1 MYMCLPPTL
10 PLSSTEHSEN
20 AVKAEEE
27 KWSGEVAALKAQ
39 LLELQQQHQQA
50 VVVVPS
56 IVDNST
62 TISGA
67 AASMHASSYERA
79 IQNYD
84 MLGMTEMYD
93 RIVQMDRELFAER
106 SKRKEV
112 EMYLQ
117 QILKDVE
124 SKAPILASQ
133 RRDYYRIIESHASLA
148 NRLDLLVQEN
158 SDLKH
163 AVDVLRR
170 DAMEAREESQA
181 LSIHNSDLSQQV
193 QHLLR
198 MSLDIGRRSTH
209 SDAVAVGSSRRAV
222 VETTDDEEEEGDR
235 HPQDI
240 ISDFLVTFDDIVD
253 LQRKNAELLRVVRKL
268 SKEPA
273 LMLLGGEDGEGG
285 DSTTMMTMTASAN
298 ASSSSSTAT
307 TTTTPSSAQ
316 KESST
321 SRALQAAMDELSA
334 MREARQRT
342 EEMVVVLAQQ
352 RDMYRSMV
360 EGEPNLFP
368 QHSNLLR
375 SPGTAQSSSGMQAGT
390 GSSSSSL
397 GGGGSLGAISLRE
410 LQAKLAQA
418 EEEKKR

>member
-1 MYMCLPPTL
+1 M
-10 PLSSTEHSEN
+10 
-20 AVKAEEE
+20 KAEEE

-39 LLELQQQHQQA
+39 LRELLQQQQA
-50 VVVVPS
+50 VAVVPS
-56 IVDNST
+56 IVDNSSS
-62 TISGA
+62 SG
-67 AASMHASSYERA
+67 AASMHASNYERA
-79 IQNYD
+79 NIQNYD

-106 SKRKEV
+106 GKRKEV

-163 AVDVLRR
+163 AVDAFRR
-170 DAMEAREESQA
+170 DSSEAREESQA

-209 SDAVAVGSSRRAV
+209 SDAVAVGSRRAV
-222 VETTDDEEEEGDR
+222 VEATDDEEEEGDSN
-235 HPQDI
+235 PQDV
-240 ISDFLVTFDDIVD
+240 ISEFLVTFDDIVG

-273 LMLLGGEDGEGG
+273 LMLLGDGEG
-285 DSTTMMTMTASAN
+285 DSSSSTTPANAN
-298 ASSSSSTAT
+298 ASSA
-307 TTTTPSSAQ
+307 SAQ
-316 KESST
+316 KDSST
-321 SRALQAAMDELSA
+321 SRALQAAMEELSV

-368 QHSNLLR
+368 QSNLLLR
-375 SPGTAQSSSGMQAGT
+375 SPGSAQSDMQAT
-390 GSSSSSL
+390 GSSSSNI
-397 GGGGSLGAISLRE
+397 GGSGTLGAISLRE

>member
-1 MYMCLPPTL
+1 MSS
-10 PLSSTEHSEN
+10 SSTEHSEN

-39 LLELQQQHQQA
+39 VRELQQA
-50 VVVVPS
+50 ASSSS
-56 IVDNST
+56 IVIPSVVDD
-62 TISGA
+62 TIASA
-67 AASMHASSYERA
+67 TAASLHVSNYER

-84 MLGMTEMYD
+84 LLGMTEMYD
-93 RIVQMDRELFAER
+93 RIVRMDKELFAER
-106 SKRKEV
+106 SKRKEL

-158 SDLKH
+158 SELKQ
-163 AVDVLRR
+163 AVDDFRR
-170 DAMEAREESQA
+170 DSFEAREEAQA

-198 MSLDIGRRSTH
+198 RSLDIGRSTRS
-209 SDAVAVGSSRRAV
+209 DGGSRRV
-222 VETTDDEEEEGDR
+222 VQVEGTDDEDSN
-235 HPQDI
+235 PQGV
-240 ISDFLVTFDDIVD
+240 ISEFLVTFDDIID

-268 SKEPA
+268 SKEPT
-273 LMLLGGEDGEGG
+273 MLLEDA
-285 DSTTMMTMTASAN
+285 DDPMSSASA
-298 ASSSSSTAT
+298 T
-307 TTTTPSSAQ
+307 TSAPSQ
-316 KESST
+316 KESASH
-321 SRALQAAMDELSA
+321 ALQAAMDELLA

-352 RDMYRSMV
+352 RDMYRSIV
-360 EGEPNLFP
+360 EGEPNLF
-368 QHSNLLR
+368 R
-375 SPGTAQSSSGMQAGT
+375 SPSSTHWDSSDTQALV
-390 GSSSSSL
+390 GSSSNS
-397 GGGGSLGAISLRE
+397 GTLGAISLRE

>member
-1 MYMCLPPTL
+1 MTEQIECLTL
-10 PLSSTEHSEN
+10 LCVTLSPSLSIEHSEN

-27 KWSGEVAALKAQ
+27 KWSGEVAALKTQ
-39 LLELQQQHQQA
+39 LQELQQQRQA
-50 VVVVPS
+50 VVVAPS

-62 TISGA
+62 TAA
-67 AASMHASSYERA
+67 AASMHASNYERA
-79 IQNYD
+79 FQNYD

-93 RIVQMDRELFAER
+93 RIVQMDRELFSER

-163 AVDVLRR
+163 AVDTLRR
-170 DAMEAREESQA
+170 DSSEAREESQA

-198 MSLDIGRRSTH
+198 MSLDIGQRSTH
-209 SDAVAVGSSRRAV
+209 SNDAAAVRSRRAV
-222 VETTDDEEEEGDR
+222 VEATDDEEEEGGIN
-235 HPQDI
+235 PQDV
-240 ISDFLVTFDDIVD
+240 ISEYLVTFDDVVD

-273 LMLLGGEDGEGG
+273 LMLLGDGEG
-285 DSTTMMTMTASAN
+285 DSTTASSAN
-298 ASSSSSTAT
+298 ASSA
-307 TTTTPSSAQ
+307 SAQ
-316 KESST
+316 KESSN
-321 SRALQAAMDELSA
+321 SRALQAAMEELSE
-334 MREARQRT
+334 MRDARQRM

-368 QHSNLLR
+368 QSNLLR
-375 SPGTAQSSSGMQAGT
+375 SPGSAPSDMQAV
-390 GSSSSSL
+390 GSSSLNSNCS
-397 GGGGSLGAISLRE
+397 GALGAISLRE

>member
-1 MYMCLPPTL
+1 
-10 PLSSTEHSEN
+10 
-20 AVKAEEE
+20 VKAEEE
-27 KWSGEVAALKAQ
+27 KWSGEVAALKTQ
-39 LLELQQQHQQA
+39 LQELQQQQA
-50 VVVVPS
+50 LVVVPS
-56 IVDNST
+56 IVDNSST
-62 TISGA
+62 A
-67 AASMHASSYERA
+67 AIASMHASNYERA

-163 AVDVLRR
+163 AVDNLRR
-170 DAMEAREESQA
+170 DSSEAREESQA
-181 LSIHNSDLSQQV
+181 LSIHNSDLCQQV

-198 MSLDIGRRSTH
+198 MSLDIGRRSAH
-209 SDAVAVGSSRRAV
+209 SNDGVAIGSRRAV
-222 VETTDDEEEEGDR
+222 VEATDDEEEEGGIN
-235 HPQDI
+235 PQDV
-240 ISDFLVTFDDIVD
+240 ISEYLVTFDDVVD

-273 LMLLGGEDGEGG
+273 LMLLGDGEGE
-285 DSTTMMTMTASAN
+285 STTASSAN
-298 ASSSSSTAT
+298 ATSA
-307 TTTTPSSAQ
+307 SAQ
-316 KESST
+316 KESSSN
-321 SRALQAAMDELSA
+321 SRALQAAMEELSE
-334 MREARQRT
+334 MREARQRM

-368 QHSNLLR
+368 QSNLLR
-375 SPGTAQSSSGMQAGT
+375 SPGSDMQAGGSYSLNSTST
-390 GSSSSSL
+390 GT
-397 GGGGSLGAISLRE
+397 LGAISLRE

>member
-1 MYMCLPPTL
+1 
-10 PLSSTEHSEN
+10 
-20 AVKAEEE
+20 VKAEEE
-27 KWSGEVAALKAQ
+27 KWSGEVAALKTQ
-39 LLELQQQHQQA
+39 LQELQQQQA

-56 IVDNST
+56 IVDNSST
-62 TISGA
+62 A
-67 AASMHASSYERA
+67 AIASMHASNYERA

-163 AVDVLRR
+163 AVDNLRR
-170 DAMEAREESQA
+170 DSSEAREESQA
-181 LSIHNSDLSQQV
+181 LSIHNSDLCQQV

-198 MSLDIGRRSTH
+198 MSLDIGRRSAH
-209 SDAVAVGSSRRAV
+209 SNDGVAIGSRRAV
-222 VETTDDEEEEGDR
+222 VEATDDEEEEGGIN
-235 HPQDI
+235 PQDV
-240 ISDFLVTFDDIVD
+240 ISEYLVTFDDVVD

-273 LMLLGGEDGEGG
+273 LMLLGDGEGE
-285 DSTTMMTMTASAN
+285 STTASSAN
-298 ASSSSSTAT
+298 ATSA
-307 TTTTPSSAQ
+307 SAQ
-316 KESST
+316 KESSSN
-321 SRALQAAMDELSA
+321 SRALQAAMEELSE
-334 MREARQRT
+334 MREARQRM
-342 EEMVVVLAQQ
+342 EEMVVVLVQQ

-368 QHSNLLR
+368 QSNLLR
-375 SPGTAQSSSGMQAGT
+375 SPGSDMQAG
-390 GSSSSSL
+390 GSYSLNSTSS
-397 GGGGSLGAISLRE
+397 GTLGAISLRE

>member
-1 MYMCLPPTL
+1 M
-10 PLSSTEHSEN
+10 
-20 AVKAEEE
+20 KAEEE
-27 KWSGEVAALKAQ
+27 KWSGEVAALKTQ
-39 LLELQQQHQQA
+39 LQELQQQQA

-56 IVDNST
+56 IVDNSST
-62 TISGA
+62 A
-67 AASMHASSYERA
+67 AIASMHASNYERA

-163 AVDVLRR
+163 AVDNLRR
-170 DAMEAREESQA
+170 DSSEAREESQA
-181 LSIHNSDLSQQV
+181 LSIHNSDLCQQV

-198 MSLDIGRRSTH
+198 MSLDIGRRSAH
-209 SDAVAVGSSRRAV
+209 SNDGVAIGSRRAV
-222 VETTDDEEEEGDR
+222 VEATDDEEEEGGIN
-235 HPQDI
+235 PQDV
-240 ISDFLVTFDDIVD
+240 ISEYLVTFDDVVD

-273 LMLLGGEDGEGG
+273 LMLLGDGEGE
-285 DSTTMMTMTASAN
+285 STTASSAN
-298 ASSSSSTAT
+298 ATSA
-307 TTTTPSSAQ
+307 SAQ
-316 KESST
+316 KESSSN
-321 SRALQAAMDELSA
+321 SRALQAAMEELSE
-334 MREARQRT
+334 MREARQRM
-342 EEMVVVLAQQ
+342 EEMVVVLVQQ

-368 QHSNLLR
+368 QSNLLR
-375 SPGTAQSSSGMQAGT
+375 SPGSDMQAG
-390 GSSSSSL
+390 GSYSLNSTSS
-397 GGGGSLGAISLRE
+397 GTLGAISLRE

>member
-1 MYMCLPPTL
+1 M
-10 PLSSTEHSEN
+10 
-20 AVKAEEE
+20 KAEEE
-27 KWSGEVAALKAQ
+27 KWSGEVAALKTQ
-39 LLELQQQHQQA
+39 LQELQQQQA

-56 IVDNST
+56 IVDNSST
-62 TISGA
+62 A
-67 AASMHASSYERA
+67 AIASMHASNYERA

-163 AVDVLRR
+163 AVDALRR
-170 DAMEAREESQA
+170 DSTEAREESQA
-181 LSIHNSDLSQQV
+181 LSIHNSDLCQQV

-198 MSLDIGRRSTH
+198 MSLDLGRRSTH
-209 SDAVAVGSSRRAV
+209 SNDGVAIGSRRAV
-222 VETTDDEEEEGDR
+222 VEATDDEEEEGGIN
-235 HPQDI
+235 PQDV
-240 ISDFLVTFDDIVD
+240 ISEYLVTFDDVVD

-273 LMLLGGEDGEGG
+273 LMLLGDGEG
-285 DSTTMMTMTASAN
+285 DSTTASSAN
-298 ASSSSSTAT
+298 ATSA
-307 TTTTPSSAQ
+307 SAQ
-316 KESST
+316 KESSSN
-321 SRALQAAMDELSA
+321 SRALQAAMEELSE
-334 MREARQRT
+334 MREARQRM

-368 QHSNLLR
+368 QSNLLR
-375 SPGTAQSSSGMQAGT
+375 SPGSDMQEGGSYSLNSTSSGT
-390 GSSSSSL
+390 
-397 GGGGSLGAISLRE
+397 LGAISLRE

>member
-1 MYMCLPPTL
+1 M
-10 PLSSTEHSEN
+10 
-20 AVKAEEE
+20 KAEEE
-27 KWSGEVAALKAQ
+27 KWSGEVAALKTQ
-39 LLELQQQHQQA
+39 LQELQQQQA
-50 VVVVPS
+50 LVVVPS
-56 IVDNST
+56 IVDNSST
-62 TISGA
+62 A
-67 AASMHASSYERA
+67 AIASMHASNYERA

-163 AVDVLRR
+163 AVDNLRR
-170 DAMEAREESQA
+170 DSSEAREESQA
-181 LSIHNSDLSQQV
+181 LSIHNSDLCQQV

-198 MSLDIGRRSTH
+198 MSLDIGRRSAH
-209 SDAVAVGSSRRAV
+209 SNDGVAIGSRRAV
-222 VETTDDEEEEGDR
+222 VEATDDEEEEGGIN
-235 HPQDI
+235 PQDV
-240 ISDFLVTFDDIVD
+240 ISEYLVTFDDVVD

-273 LMLLGGEDGEGG
+273 LMLLGDGEGE
-285 DSTTMMTMTASAN
+285 STTASSAN
-298 ASSSSSTAT
+298 ATSA
-307 TTTTPSSAQ
+307 SAQ
-316 KESST
+316 KESSSN
-321 SRALQAAMDELSA
+321 SRALQAAMEELSE
-334 MREARQRT
+334 MREARQRM

-368 QHSNLLR
+368 QSNLLR
-375 SPGTAQSSSGMQAGT
+375 SPGSDMQAGGSYSLNSTST
-390 GSSSSSL
+390 GT
-397 GGGGSLGAISLRE
+397 LGAISLRE

>member
-1 MYMCLPPTL
+1 M
-10 PLSSTEHSEN
+10 
-20 AVKAEEE
+20 KAEEE

-39 LLELQQQHQQA
+39 LRELQQQQQA

-62 TISGA
+62 SSGVA
-67 AASMHASSYERA
+67 GVASMHASNYNERA
-79 IQNYD
+79 NIQNYD

-106 SKRKEV
+106 GKRKEV

-163 AVDVLRR
+163 AVDAFRR
-170 DAMEAREESQA
+170 DSSEAREESHA

-209 SDAVAVGSSRRAV
+209 SDAVAVGSRRAV
-222 VETTDDEEEEGDR
+222 VEATDDEEEEGDSN
-235 HPQDI
+235 PQDV
-240 ISDFLVTFDDIVD
+240 ISEFLVTFDDIVG

-273 LMLLGGEDGEGG
+273 LMLLGDGDGEGG
-285 DSTTMMTMTASAN
+285 S
-298 ASSSSSTAT
+298 SSSSST
-307 TTTTPSSAQ
+307 TPANANASSASAQ
-316 KESST
+316 KDSST
-321 SRALQAAMDELSA
+321 SRALQAAMEELSA

-368 QHSNLLR
+368 QSNLLLR
-375 SPGTAQSSSGMQAGT
+375 SPGSAQSDMQAT
-390 GSSSSSL
+390 GSSSSNI
-397 GGGGSLGAISLRE
+397 GGSGTLGAISLRE

>member
-1 MYMCLPPTL
+1 
-10 PLSSTEHSEN
+10 
-20 AVKAEEE
+20 VKAEEE
-27 KWSGEVAALKAQ
+27 KWSGEVAALKTQ
-39 LLELQQQHQQA
+39 LQELQQQQA

-56 IVDNST
+56 IVDNSST
-62 TISGA
+62 A
-67 AASMHASSYERA
+67 AIASMHASNYERA

-163 AVDVLRR
+163 AVDALRR
-170 DAMEAREESQA
+170 DSTEAREESQA
-181 LSIHNSDLSQQV
+181 LSIHNSDLCQQV

-198 MSLDIGRRSTH
+198 MSLDIGRRSAH
-209 SDAVAVGSSRRAV
+209 SNDGVAIGSRRAV
-222 VETTDDEEEEGDR
+222 VEATDDEEEEGGIN
-235 HPQDI
+235 PQDV
-240 ISDFLVTFDDIVD
+240 ISEYLVTFDDVVD

-273 LMLLGGEDGEGG
+273 LMLLGDGEG
-285 DSTTMMTMTASAN
+285 DSTTASSAN
-298 ASSSSSTAT
+298 ATSA
-307 TTTTPSSAQ
+307 SAQ
-316 KESST
+316 KESSSN
-321 SRALQAAMDELSA
+321 SRALQAAMEELSE
-334 MREARQRT
+334 MREARQRM

-368 QHSNLLR
+368 QSNLLR
-375 SPGTAQSSSGMQAGT
+375 SPGSDMQAEGSYSLNSTSSGT
-390 GSSSSSL
+390 
-397 GGGGSLGAISLRE
+397 LGAISLRE